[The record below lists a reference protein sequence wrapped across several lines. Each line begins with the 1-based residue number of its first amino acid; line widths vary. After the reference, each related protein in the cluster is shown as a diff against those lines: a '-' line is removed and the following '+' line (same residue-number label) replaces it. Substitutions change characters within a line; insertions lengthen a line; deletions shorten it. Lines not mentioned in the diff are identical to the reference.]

1 MKVSGRRS
9 PRSASPPREP
19 GPAVPLNRLLE
30 GVIDDLGLR
39 RKLAEYR
46 VLMSWDEVV
55 GPILAQQAQPLRI
68 HKGRLEV
75 AVPSAVWR
83 SQLSF
88 MQRDIVARLNEL
100 ASESVIEE
108 LVLLNK
114 R

>member
-1 MKVSGRRS
+1 MAWEEAV
-9 PRSASPPREP
+9 
-19 GPAVPLNRLLE
+19 GPALT
-30 GVIDDLGLR
+30 
-39 RKLAEYR
+39 
-46 VLMSWDEVV
+46 
-55 GPILAQQAQPLRI
+55 QQTRPLRV
-68 HKGRLEV
+68 HNGRLEV

-100 ASESVIEE
+100 VGEPVIEE